1 MTTMISVAEAI
12 HRILEQIPRLGKER
26 LHILQSLG
34 RIMGEDIFAPRNI
47 PPWDNSAMDGY
58 AVRWQDIHEASP
70 QKWVELKVLADLP
83 AGRVFRGEVGP
94 GEAIRI
100 MTGAPLPR
108 GADTVV
114 QVEDTEKSGD
124 AVRILACPEK
134 GKNIRLTGEDVR
146 VGERLLE
153 EGTLLR
159 PPHVGLLASSQ
170 HSIISVYQIPRVAIL
185 STGDEL
191 IEIDEPWEEGK
202 ITNSNSYSLA
212 SQVIECGALP
222 LQLGIAKDNPEAL
235 SAKIKHG
242 LVADILVTSGGVS
255 VGDYDLVKGMLKELG
270 KIDFW
275 KVAMRPGQPL
285 AFGTVFG
292 KPLFGLPGN
301 PVSSM
306 VSFEQ
311 FVRPSILKMAGH
323 RNLFRPSLPA
333 VLREDIEKKAGLTHF
348 IRCRLIHEEGKIY
361 AYTTGEQ
368 GSGILSSMVKAQ
380 GLIVLPRNKTLIRAG
395 EEVRV
400 ILLDSMFLHTPLPS
414 YLPLETP
421 GEKNH

>member
-1 MTTMISVAEAI
+1 MISVEEAI

-26 LHILQSLG
+26 LPILQCLG

-70 QKWVELKVLADLP
+70 HKGIKLKVLADLP
-83 AGRVFRGEVGP
+83 AGRIFEGEIGP

-108 GADTVV
+108 GADTVI

-124 AVRILACPEK
+124 AVRILSCPEK
-134 GKNIRLTGEDVR
+134 GKNIRLAGEDVKA
-146 VGERLLE
+146 GERVLE
-153 EGTLLR
+153 EGNLLR
-159 PPHVGLLASSQ
+159 PPHMGLLASLQ
-170 HSIISVYQIPRVAIL
+170 RSIISVYQVPRVAIL

-202 ITNSNSYSLA
+202 IINSNSYSLA

-235 SAKIKHG
+235 SAKIHQG
-242 LVADILVTSGGVS
+242 LFADILVTSGGVS
-255 VGDYDLVKGMLKELG
+255 VGDYDLVKGMLRELG

-285 AFGTVFG
+285 AFGIVFG

-323 RNLFRPSLPA
+323 QNLFRPTLPA

-348 IRCRLIHEEGKIY
+348 IRCRLIYEQGKFS
-361 AYTTGEQ
+361 AWSTGEQ

-380 GLIVLPRNKTLIRAG
+380 GLIVLPRNKTLLRAG

-400 ILLDSMFLHTPLPS
+400 ILLDSTLLHTPFPA
-414 YLPLETP
+414 YLS
-421 GEKNH
+421 